1 MSMSGE
7 RTAMRMSIM
16 NAFCTL
22 VISVVILVTRPGT
35 LNLSMLENEKVCMLL
50 YIDSRRLAAK
60 PAEALAANL
69 PARAPKTRLKKAM
82 TTMSMP

>member
-1 MSMSGE
+1 
-7 RTAMRMSIM
+7 
-16 NAFCTL
+16 
-22 VISVVILVTRPGT
+22 
-35 LNLSMLENEKVCMLL
+35 MLL

-69 PARAPKTRLKKAM
+69 PARAPNTRLKKAM